1 MAHSKSMPGLP
12 DTVFATQVYPPAC
25 CLLPHVTKAEH
36 VLIACSTEAANTAQ
50 QGSGDLAA
58 ASATIQQLQ
67 DENMALRDTLQQM
80 SSLGLPVELASD
92 RGFHVMPPHSQQR
105 CQHLNARH
113 MSFGDSPSQPT
124 NQFFLMSVGQQG
136 PDRLSINE
144 QQTQM
149 VLASA
154 LLEVG
159 VSGPQALFRAI
170 DAVPITAHSAYQH

>member
-1 MAHSKSMPGLP
+1 MVHSKSVPGLP

-36 VLIACSTEAANTAQ
+36 GLIACSTEAATTAQ

-92 RGFHVMPPHSQQR
+92 RGFQVVPRKSQLLQR
-105 CQHLNARH
+105 CQRLNARH
-113 MSFGDSPSQPT
+113 VSLVIPPPNQP
-124 NQFFLMSVGQQG
+124 
-136 PDRLSINE
+136 IND
-144 QQTQM
+144 
-149 VLASA
+149 
-154 LLEVG
+154 
-159 VSGPQALFRAI
+159 F
-170 DAVPITAHSAYQH
+170 